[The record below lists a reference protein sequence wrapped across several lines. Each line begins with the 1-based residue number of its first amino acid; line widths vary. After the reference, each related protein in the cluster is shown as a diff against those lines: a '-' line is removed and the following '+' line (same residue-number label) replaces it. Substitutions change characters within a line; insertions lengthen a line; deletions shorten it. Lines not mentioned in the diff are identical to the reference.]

1 MNILLIV
8 NELKYSCGVTNHILH
23 LSSGLAAQGNV
34 NLWII
39 CGGGNGINRFSEMNV
54 TIISDERFLHLNRS
68 FSGFISGINFL
79 VKFIRQ
85 NNIDIIHSHSHYGA
99 AIAKRASKLT
109 GKTTVQTNHGILP
122 DMGRLKHFNADK
134 YIAINEHIRQHILN
148 DKIANEENIFFIRCG
163 IPVDGK
169 LNIKESNGKIKVAAA
184 SRFVYGKGLDIY
196 IKAVN
201 MLPEEILNKAD
212 FYLAGEGELEDELNE
227 LNRSHGSKINFPGR
241 IIDMYSFLS
250 KTHVLVNPSRSD
262 SEGFPAIIT
271 EAGATNTL
279 VISSD
284 FKGAEGVLK
293 DIVNSLIFTEY
304 KPENLSDILK
314 KVISNYKSYTHLTS
328 SFYEFI
334 KKEFSVPVMID
345 KHISLYNKCLV
356 K

>member
-8 NELKYSCGVTNHILH
+8 NELKYSCGVTNHIMH
-23 LSSGLAAQGNV
+23 LTKGLLEQNNV
-34 NLWII
+34 NIWII
-39 CGGGNGINRFSEMNV
+39 CGGGNGINRFNDMNV

-68 FSGFISGINFL
+68 FSGIIAAINFL

-85 NNIDIIHSHSHYGA
+85 NNIDILHSHSHYGA

-109 GKTTVQTNHGILP
+109 GKITVQTNHGILP
-122 DMGRLKHFNADK
+122 DIGRLKHFNADK
-134 YIAINEHIRQHILN
+134 YIAINEHIKQHIIN
-148 DKIANEENIFFIRCG
+148 DEISKEENIFFIRCG
-163 IPVDGK
+163 IPVNSD
-169 LNIKESNGKIKVAAA
+169 LNIKESNGKIKVVAA

-201 MLPEEILNKAD
+201 MLPLEILSKAD
-212 FYLAGEGELEDELNE
+212 FYIAGEGELEDELNE
-227 LNRSHGSKINFPGR
+227 LNRSLGTKINFPGR
-241 IIDMYSFLS
+241 IVDIYSFLS
-250 KTHVLVNPSRSD
+250 KTHVLVNSSRSD

-293 DIVNSLIFTEY
+293 HDVNSLIFKEY
-304 KPENLSDILK
+304 KPENLYDILK
-314 KVISNYKSYTHLTS
+314 KVISNYSSYSHLAS
-328 SFYEFI
+328 NFYEFT
-334 KKEFSVPVMID
+334 KKEFSIPVMID
-345 KHISLYNKCLV
+345 KHISLYSKCLV